1 MASTKNTIPRRNF
14 LGTLLASASVGA
26 AAISLPLQFSAAK
39 EPTAPTP
46 DNSEF
51 ENWVSKINGKHRQV
65 FDAPSSNSGLP
76 LAWTRVFLMTNQQAG
91 VDEKDVTAVVVL
103 RHDGIALGLENRIWG
118 KYNFPKVFK
127 VTDLMT
133 KAVLTQNPF
142 WQPKE
147 GTLPLPG
154 MSIDQLQKSGV
165 LFGICD
171 MALTVLSQAVSKKM
185 KLDAAEVK
193 KDWVSGIFPGIQ
205 IVPSGVL
212 AINRAQEHGCTY
224 CYAG

>member
-1 MASTKNTIPRRNF
+1 MFRLEDTIRRRNF

-26 AAISLPLQFSAAK
+26 AALSLPLQLGNAK
-39 EPTAPTP
+39 EPSAPTP
-46 DNSEF
+46 DNPDF
-51 ENWVSKINGKHRQV
+51 EKWLGNIKGKHRQL
-65 FDAPSSNSGLP
+65 FDSPSPHNGLP
-76 LAWTRVFLMTNQQAG
+76 LAWARVFVMTNVAAG
-91 VDEKDVTAVVVL
+91 VDEKDITAVVVL
-103 RHDGIALGLENRIWG
+103 RHDSISLGLDNRIWQ
-118 KYNFPKVFK
+118 KYNFPEMFK
-127 VTDLMT
+127 ITDMMT
-133 KAVLTQNPF
+133 NVLLTQNPF

-154 MSIDQLQKSGV
+154 MSIDELQKSGV

-171 MALTVLSQAVSKKM
+171 MALTVMSSAVAGKM

-212 AINRAQEHGCTY
+212 AVNRAQEHGCTY

>member
-1 MASTKNTIPRRNF
+1 MFRLEDTIHRRNF

-26 AAISLPLQFSAAK
+26 AALSLPLQLGNAK
-39 EPTAPTP
+39 ESSAPTP
-46 DNSEF
+46 DNSDF
-51 ENWVSKINGKHRQV
+51 EKWLGKIKGKHRQL
-65 FDAPSSNSGLP
+65 FDSPSPHNGLP
-76 LAWTRVFLMTNQQAG
+76 LAWARVFVMTNVAAG

-103 RHDGIALGLENRIWG
+103 RHDSISLGLDNRIWD
-118 KYNFPKVFK
+118 KYNFAEMFK
-127 VTDLMT
+127 ITDMMT
-133 KAVLTQNPF
+133 NTVLKQNPF
-142 WQPKE
+142 WEPKE
-147 GTLPLPG
+147 GSLPLPG

-171 MALTVLSQAVSKKM
+171 MALTVFSKAVGEKM
-185 KLDAAEVK
+185 KVDPAEVK

-212 AINRAQEHGCTY
+212 AVNRAQEHGCTY